1 MDTET
6 TTQTVRH
13 TTQACMFCDQCST
26 VELTSA
32 EATAWR
38 AGVVIQGAMPDRSIP
53 ERELIRSGIHPEC
66 WAENLG

>member
-6 TTQTVRH
+6 TTQTVTH
-13 TTQACMFCDQCST
+13 TTEACMFCGRRST
-26 VELTSA
+26 VELTTA

-38 AGVVIQGAMPDRSIP
+38 AGTVIQDAMPSRSIP

-66 WAENLG
+66 WAENFG